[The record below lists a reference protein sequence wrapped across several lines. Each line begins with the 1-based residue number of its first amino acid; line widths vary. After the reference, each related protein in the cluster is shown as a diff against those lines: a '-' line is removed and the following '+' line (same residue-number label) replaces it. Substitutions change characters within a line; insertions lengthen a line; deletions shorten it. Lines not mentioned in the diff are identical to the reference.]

1 MPKRQRLTPRQKVQ
15 GVGTLL
21 LNSLYQKSAHE
32 MGRELGFQNGIP
44 LYETLCELH
53 KMGFIEAIHDEYLG
67 KPATYFKVVE
77 AQREH
82 FQVYLR
88 HV

>member
-32 MGRELGFQNGIP
+32 MGRELGFVNGIP

-53 KMGFIEAIHDEYLG
+53 KMGFIEAIHEEFLG
-67 KPATYFKVVE
+67 KSATYFKVIE
-77 AQREH
+77 TQREH
-82 FQVYLR
+82 FKEYIRSV
-88 HV
+88 